1 MIEEALKDMTPWI
14 FDRQVARLEIF
25 PEGEEIVIRAIMHMN
40 QAERYT
46 QLFVGATG
54 RGPDAKTAILRFM
67 EFIEG
72 RKYEPQTL

>member
-1 MIEEALKDMTPWI
+1 MTPTEQALTDLTPWL
-14 FDRQVARLEIF
+14 FDRQVARIEIF
-25 PEGEEIVIRAIMHMN
+25 PDGDEIVVRAIMHMD

-54 RGPDAKTAILRFM
+54 RGPDTQTAIIKFM

-72 RKYEPQTL
+72 HRYA